1 MLGKK
6 ENALIISYFK
16 NKLSMIEMEL
26 NKTIYERI
34 ANVIEDANSRG
45 LLSSGM
51 TIGGMVKV
59 LSDEVFFQV
68 INSIKMI
75 DEFQSKMNLK
85 LENESLDEIGN
96 LFSEFFT
103 TYYVNQYSTNITE
116 KAKRFIGEN
125 LANNITNNVAMGN
138 TVNNIIRTINKEVN
152 EIKIKNKVKKD
163 EPSIRIAKKSLMNSR
178 LALFVSII
186 ATGITVYLNFFYK

>member
-1 MLGKK
+1 MQGKK

-16 NKLSMIEMEL
+16 NNLSMIEMEL
-26 NKTIYERI
+26 NKTIYEKI
-34 ANVIEDANSRG
+34 ANVIENANSRG

-51 TIGGMVKV
+51 TIGGMLKV
-59 LSDEVFFQV
+59 LSDEVFLQV

-85 LENESLDEIGN
+85 LENEGLDEIGN
-96 LFSEFFT
+96 LFSDFFT

-116 KAKRFIGEN
+116 RAKRYIGEN
-125 LANNITNNVAMGN
+125 LANNITNSVAMDN
-138 TVNNIIRTINKEVN
+138 TVNNIIGTINKEVN

-163 EPSIRIAKKSLMNSR
+163 EQSIRIAKKSLMNSR

-186 ATGITVYLNFFYK
+186 ATGITLYINFFNK